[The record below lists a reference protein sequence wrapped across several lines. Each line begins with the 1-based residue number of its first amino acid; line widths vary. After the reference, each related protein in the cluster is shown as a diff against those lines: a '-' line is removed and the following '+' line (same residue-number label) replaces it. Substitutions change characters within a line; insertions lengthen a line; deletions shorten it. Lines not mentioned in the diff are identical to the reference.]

1 MKKKV
6 LFALIAM
13 FSFLSTWA
21 EEPSTVTV
29 NAGGGFTAKFLG
41 TETWVKAGAGLPE
54 VVAINYGGEAL
65 SGTLAP
71 ALDGD
76 YKVVKQSGTDIVVVD
91 SKNGPATKLPVGTY
105 YLEFT
110 VTGAN
115 TMKTVYVPFQVYEE
129 NTNYEFIWNETT
141 FVNSCND
148 GALKLYYDAYAP
160 QFDSERGHWNTAAS
174 IKDGKYLG
182 VEGFP
187 WIAFKAP
194 TSGSY
199 KAIFAYD
206 DPAIN
211 ENNPAN
217 PWFEKTVQVFGT
229 TGTDRRYGLASVAER
244 TSFNHPDWQIGV
256 DPDNE
261 YALVGL
267 DPNPDH
273 PEEGAFNLSKFHMYW
288 APAENIT
295 EIVINPASTD
305 RTDISGWTW
314 ALPTITFNGAEQKLD
329 ALFESGAAKVQETAS
344 STTSLVFGTDFTATY
359 DANDNYTNA
368 GEGKTVTITGIGAY
382 KGSFTKDYTI
392 APYELTAAN
401 FWLEP
406 AGPTFPYDG
415 KDKKPAVKGEG
426 VPTPVAS
433 DATADPTNNMA
444 LGTADFDVALYKD
457 GTTPT
462 STETAIAAGDYYYI
476 VTPKGN
482 YKAAL
487 IDNNPIKLTFTVTGL
502 DLSNKAIVTMPTVGE
517 GTAAVVGYVY
527 NTKEQ
532 KPVFTATTN
541 PAVDAD
547 ATVTYNAGTEA
558 EPVMV
563 TLTEGTDFDVAY
575 TEGGDYTNVG
585 EKTYTINFKGS
596 YTGTKNGV
604 YQIVAKDIDKID
616 KKGFS
621 APTYNP
627 SGSAQ
632 ITANNFDFKY
642 NNVALVLATENE
654 GDFTWAWKD
663 GSDGE
668 TAGPQTLVVS
678 GQGNYTGTTEVGF
691 NLKPFAVT
699 ITPAAV
705 HKVYG
710 EKDPAPNF
718 SIDANSATQIEY
730 GGEEWQ
736 YIQSFLVMER
746 NVNDANNSDALRE
759 TVVEGGHK
767 YSINYKE
774 TEEPCNYE
782 IIIQNNDGILFID
795 PAPLT
800 VKVAQNSKTYGDAD
814 PSFIADKGATKF
826 QILSGE
832 TDVTNAKD
840 FVDKTKNLKD
850 VLNIGRVAGED
861 VKDSPYD
868 FTWNNPNYDVTF
880 EPVGFTINPK
890 QVTIEVTFDGNGYE
904 YKGAEWNPMPKV
916 TIAGTETVLTNPKD
930 FAISWAPGDGLND
943 LINVTEGSNVTNNR
957 WPSATVTQVE
967 KGNYTFNNVKS
978 YFHIT
983 KAELNIT
990 AITDNSKAYGT
1001 ADPSPLA
1008 YLTFATGKGPK
1019 GRDTYTNGEF
1029 NFTISPSLIIR
1040 ETGEHT
1046 GNYEISIN
1054 PAAKTRNYNIVSTA
1068 TANFLIYRTDE
1079 IVIKFNPDPKV
1090 ITYGDALDLKSLI
1103 KITAPAGVDIADL
1116 EKYAKENVKKALLN
1130 EETGEYEYVDESNVG
1145 TYKLTI
1151 DDVPTAFK
1159 NYDVRLVEGTLEIN
1173 HYPLYIRAVD
1183 SKEYGDEEP
1192 VDYAWS
1198 VYEWVKVN
1206 GSWKWVE
1213 TNKVTKDDV
1222 PEAGYIGNTGNRMF
1236 DVFRYTIRRERGENV
1251 GHYETYIR
1259 NTRNDETSWMGFGS
1273 KSYDTQ
1279 YNGNYS
1285 YEFATGDFEITR
1297 RALTVEVTG
1306 ASKFYGEYDPEKV
1319 NGEWELNQVID
1330 EDEDEDEEEEEDDNV
1345 YVFVKGLVTI
1355 TVTNAL
1361 PRDAEWIA
1369 NKVTFTSR
1377 EPGEVV
1383 KAGGYAVKNVNFD
1396 GVPNPGANR
1405 LGNYNLSYSNNAKF
1419 MINKRLLKVTAHD
1432 QSVPYA
1438 QPLVIEPYDL
1448 TITDGIL
1455 LDNAYQPG
1463 GPKAVKYFDDVTTM
1477 PKTIATDAKAIS
1489 DQVDEVFKPLEV
1501 VEGKT
1506 AVGVF
1511 HKDAFKLELTE
1522 FGAQNYELEFTN
1534 GKLYIEQAEC
1544 LYLDMKNLAQALTDH
1559 IGRTVEVKLCGAPVK
1574 EDNCDPFRQFVAYQ
1588 WNSFV
1593 LPFDILP
1600 RDLSAAFRYAAID
1613 IMGEGNETPG
1623 EITFVTTTKR
1633 IPANTPMV
1641 FNDDKNWTYNEAKTI
1656 TFGERTIADF
1666 DYLNADPTATDAAG
1680 NKFIGTYKP
1689 KTEFTDAN
1697 YIMRLNT
1704 GDFFRF
1710 VAGEDGDE
1718 PSYSMKQTEAYLE
1731 PNSAS
1736 GAPVRIYIQEADGST
1751 TAIEFVGAEGVATTS
1766 AAEGWYTING
1776 VKLEGEPTTSGT
1788 YIFNGKKVFIQK

>member
-1 MKKKV
+1 M
-6 LFALIAM
+6 
-13 FSFLSTWA
+13 
-21 EEPSTVTV
+21 TV
-29 NAGGGFTAKFLG
+29 NAGGGFTAKFMG
-41 TETWVKAGAGLPE
+41 TETWVKAGEGLPE

-71 ALDGD
+71 ALDGT
-76 YKVVKQSGTDIVVVD
+76 YKVVKQSGTTIVEVD
-91 SKNGPATKLPVGTY
+91 SKNGPATKLPVGNY

-110 VTGAN
+110 VTGEN

-129 NTNYEFIWNETT
+129 NTNYEFIWNAST
-141 FVNSCND
+141 FEASCQSGVLRTYYNTYYPD
-148 GALKLYYDAYAP
+148 GCAED
-160 QFDSERGHWNTAAS
+160 GNWNMCAS
-174 IKDGKYLG
+174 IADGKYTA
-182 VEGFP
+182 VEGLP
-187 WIAFKAP
+187 WIAFMAP
-194 TSGSY
+194 TSGNY
-199 KAIFAYD
+199 KAIFAYE

-217 PWFEKTVQVFGT
+217 PWFEKEVQTFGPDSRT
-229 TGTDRRYGLASVAER
+229 FGLASVAER
-244 TSFNHPDWQIGV
+244 TSFNHPAWQIGV
-256 DPDNE
+256 DPEND

-273 PEEGAFNLSKFHMYW
+273 PADGAFNLSKFHMYW
-288 APAENIT
+288 APAEDIT
-295 EIVINPASTD
+295 QIVIDPESTT

-314 ALPTITFNGAEQKLD
+314 SIPELTFNGYEQKLD
-329 ALFESGAAKVQETAS
+329 ALFTSEEAKVQETAS
-344 STTSLVFGTDFTATY
+344 STTWLTFGTDFTATY

-392 APYELTAAN
+392 APYALTAAD
-401 FWLEP
+401 FSLDPE
-406 AGPTFPYDG
+406 GPFAYDG
-415 KDKKPAVKGEG
+415 NDKKPAVVGTG
-426 VPTPVAS
+426 IVTPVPAGTTS
-433 DATADPTNNMA
+433 NPNSKVELTA
-444 LGTADFDVALYKD
+444 ADFDATLYKD

-462 STETAIAAGDYYYI
+462 TSETAIAAGDYYYI
-476 VTPKGN
+476 VSPKGN
-482 YKAAL
+482 YKDAL
-487 IDNNPIKLTFTVTGL
+487 VDNNPIKLTFTVTGL
-502 DLSNKAIVTMPTVGE
+502 DLSNKAIVTMPTMGE
-517 GTAAVVGYVY
+517 GTSAVAGYVY

-541 PAVDAD
+541 PAVAAD

-563 TLTEGTDFDVAY
+563 TLTEGTDFTVAW
-575 TEGGDYTNVG
+575 TENGDYTNVG
-585 EKTYTINFKGS
+585 EKAYTLKFQGS
-596 YTGTKNGV
+596 YTGEKAGTYTIAAKNID
-604 YQIVAKDIDKID
+604 QIDQ
-616 KKGFS
+616 KKFT

-627 SGSAQ
+627 SGATQ
-632 ITANNFDFKY
+632 ITADNFDFKY
-642 NNVALVLATENE
+642 NDKALALVANNE

-668 TAGPQTLVVS
+668 SAGAQTIVVT

-699 ITPAAV
+699 ITPAQV
-705 HKVYG
+705 TKVYG
-710 EKDPAPNF
+710 EEDPLPNF
-718 SIDANSATQIEY
+718 TIDANSATKIEY
-730 GGEEWQ
+730 GDEEWQ

-746 NVNDANNSDALRE
+746 NINDANNSDELRE
-759 TVVEGGHK
+759 NVVEGGHK
-767 YSINYKE
+767 YAIKIADPDAE
-774 TEEPCNYE
+774 CNYE
-782 IIIQNNDGILFID
+782 ILIQNNDGILMIY

-814 PSFIADKGATKF
+814 PNFTADKGATKF

-840 FVDKTKNLKD
+840 FVDETKNLKD

-868 FTWNNPNYDVTF
+868 FTWDNPNYDVTF
-880 EPVGFTINPK
+880 EPTGFTINPK
-890 QVTIEVTFDGNGYE
+890 QIQIEVAFDSNGYE
-904 YKGAEWNPMPKV
+904 YKGAEWNPMPTV
-916 TIAGTETVLTNPKD
+916 TIKNTDTQLVNPKD
-930 FAISWAPGDGLND
+930 FAISWAPGTGDND
-943 LINVTEGSNVTNNR
+943 LINVTLGTNASYNR

-967 KGNYTFNNVKS
+967 KGNYTFTSVQA
-978 YFHIT
+978 YFKIT
-983 KAELNIT
+983 KATLEIAT
-990 AITDNSKAYGT
+990 ITDNKKAYGT
-1001 ADPSPLA
+1001 SDPSPLA
-1008 YLTFATGKGPK
+1008 YLTFATNKGPK

-1029 NFTISPSLIIR
+1029 NFTFTKPLIIR
-1040 ETGEHT
+1040 EAGEHT
-1046 GNYEISIN
+1046 GNYQISIN
-1054 PAAKTRNYNIVSTA
+1054 PEATTRNYNIVSTA

-1079 IVIKFNPDPKV
+1079 IVIYFDPSPKE

-1116 EKYAKENVKKALLN
+1116 EKYAKDNVKKAQQD
-1130 EETGEYEYVDESNVG
+1130 EETGEWGYVDESNVG

-1198 VYEWVKVN
+1198 VYEWVKVA

-1222 PEAGYIGNTGNRMF
+1222 PEAELIGNTGNWMQ
-1236 DVFRYTIRRERGENV
+1236 DMYRYTISRERGEDV
-1251 GHYETYIR
+1251 GHYATTIR
-1259 NTRNDETSWMGFGS
+1259 DDRGIPFSWSRNY
-1273 KSYDTQ
+1273 YDTQ

-1285 YEFATGDFEITR
+1285 YTFAEGDFEITR
-1297 RALTVEVTG
+1297 RVLTVEVTG

-1319 NGEWELNQVID
+1319 DGEWELYQVID

-1361 PRDAEWIA
+1361 PEDAEWIA
-1369 NKVTFTSR
+1369 DKVTFTSR

-1383 KAGGYAVKNVNFD
+1383 KAGGYTVKNVNFD
-1396 GVPNPGANR
+1396 GVPNPGATR
-1405 LGNYNLSYSNNAKF
+1405 LGNYNLTYSNNAKF

-1438 QPLVIEPYDL
+1438 QPLVVEPYDL

-1455 LDNAYQPG
+1455 LDDVYQPG

-1477 PKTIATDAKAIS
+1477 PKTIATDGKAIS
-1489 DQVDEVFKPLEV
+1489 DQVDEVFKPLGV

-1506 AVGVF
+1506 AVGQF
-1511 HKDAFKLELTE
+1511 HKDAFTLELTE

-1593 LPFDILP
+1593 LPFEILP

-1613 IMGEGNETPG
+1613 IMGEGNTTEG
-1623 EITFVTTTKR
+1623 EVTFVTTTKK

-1641 FNDDKNWTYNEAKTI
+1641 FNDDKNWTYNDAKSI
-1656 TFGERTIADF
+1656 TFGERKIADF

-1710 VAGEDGDE
+1710 VAGEDGVE

-1776 VKLEGEPTTSGT
+1776 VKLEGEPTTTGT